1 MQNTRI
7 SAIARTAVT
16 SWRMAAWE
24 IALIVGAFFVYF
36 LVRGVTEGSP
46 ERAYAN
52 GREVVAFQERLGFAW
67 EVAWQGYITD
77 NQALIN
83 LVNWVYM
90 WGHWPFIAVVAF
102 WLLLWHPGEYRLLR
116 NAFLVSG
123 GIGLLIFA
131 SFPVAPPRFLDIGLV
146 DTVTAHSKSYRVLQP
161 PALVN
166 QYAAVPSLHFGWNLL
181 VGITIVRVAHS
192 PILRLVGFASPI
204 AMFFAIVLTG
214 NHFIVDAIAGGL
226 VALAGLSVA
235 GWLHS
240 RREDGSLV
248 TALAGNRRAFSRKME
263 AERRTAV
270 SPGSA
275 ER

>member
-1 MQNTRI
+1 MQNARI
-7 SAIARTAVT
+7 AAIARTSVT
-16 SWRMAAWE
+16 SWRVAAWE
-24 IALIVGAFFVYF
+24 VALIVGAFFLYF
-36 LVRGVTEGSP
+36 LVRGLTEGSP
-46 ERAYAN
+46 ERAFDNAHHVL
-52 GREVVAFQERLGFAW
+52 EFQERLGFAW

-77 NQALIN
+77 NHTMVT

-90 WGHWPFIAVVAF
+90 WGHWPFIAVVAI

-131 SFPVAPPRFLDIGLV
+131 SFPVAPPRFLEMGLV

-181 VGITIVRVAHS
+181 VGITIIRVAKS
-192 PILRLVGFASPI
+192 PVLRVVGFASPI
-204 AMFFAIVLTG
+204 AMFFAIVLTA

-235 GWLHS
+235 FWLHDKDTFGAIKMVAA
-240 RREDGSLV
+240 RTRPALGIKMERE
-248 TALAGNRRAFSRKME
+248 RRAAVAPGRT
-263 AERRTAV
+263 ER
-270 SPGSA
+270 
-275 ER
+275 

>member
-7 SAIARTAVT
+7 AAVARTTVT
-16 SWRMAAWE
+16 SWRVAAWE
-24 IALIVGAFFVYF
+24 IALIVSAFFLYF
-36 LVRGVTEGSP
+36 LVRGLTEGSP
-46 ERAYAN
+46 GRAFSNGERVM
-52 GREVVAFQERLGFAW
+52 EFQEELGFAW

-77 NQALIN
+77 SQTLIN

-90 WGHWPFIAVVAF
+90 WGHWPFIAVVAA

-131 SFPVAPPRFLDIGLV
+131 SFPVAPPRLLDIGLV
-146 DTVTAHSKSYRVLQP
+146 DTVTTHSNSYRVLQP

-181 VGITIVRVAHS
+181 VGITIIRVAKS
-192 PILRLVGFASPI
+192 PLFRLVGFLSPI
-204 AMFFAIVLTG
+204 AMFLAIVLTG

-235 GWLHS
+235 FWLHDKDTFGTMKAAVI
-240 RREDGSLV
+240 RARP
-248 TALAGNRRAFSRKME
+248 ALGIKME
-263 AERRTAV
+263 RERRTAV
-270 SPGSA
+270 APGRT